1 MIYHYSKHLLVTFVL
16 LFFSACSFTST
27 QSAQTLPQWFLNTPQ
42 NSNTTLYGSGQAT
55 TLQEA
60 KNRALNDLAS
70 RLSVQVNSKIEQ
82 STYRYSN
89 QDGASTYN
97 NSTQQNIEVLVK
109 NIEFQNPKVIQSA
122 FIAQQFFVLVEV
134 NREELYRQQHNAFL
148 RLYQHIETQYKKSQI
163 QSKLEQIHLLQSLS
177 DDIQKAA
184 AQAQLLNAING
195 TFDDNHY
202 LNYFNTINN
211 QALTLKNSL
220 RISISDNLEYTYFS
234 SKVIEYLNH
243 SSYKVVSK
251 SEDVKIAL
259 NSSVNYSVAMGWQI
273 AKVTTSLHVIA
284 QGKVLSS
291 HTIHSVG
298 RSTSSQNSALI
309 SASREF
315 AQKLQDRTIEAILL
329 NQ

>member
-1 MIYHYSKHLLVTFVL
+1 M
-16 LFFSACSFTST
+16 
-27 QSAQTLPQWFLNTPQ
+27 
-42 NSNTTLYGSGQAT
+42 YGSGQAT

-60 KNRALNDLAS
+60 KNRALNDMAS

-109 NIEFQNPKVIQSA
+109 NIEFQNAKITESVMIN
-122 FIAQQFFVLVEV
+122 QQFFVLMQVD
-134 NREELYRQQHNAFL
+134 RQELYKQQYKTFI
-148 RLYQHIETQYKKSQI
+148 RLYQHIDTQYKQSQTK
-163 QSKLEQIHLLQSLS
+163 SKLEQIHLLQSLS
-177 DDIQKAA
+177 DELQKGL

-220 RISISDNLEYTYFS
+220 KISISDNLEQTYFS
-234 SKVIEYLNH
+234 SKVIESLNH

-259 NSSVNYSVAMGWQI
+259 NSNVNYSVAMGWHI

-291 HTIHSVG
+291 HTIYSVG